1 LPLEGSVPGDPIGR
15 VMLRADAAA
24 GSCARDTND
33 AKVIF
38 KAEARLPTGYTIL
51 TSYPILTHRPAD
63 IDETCTCLFQLIG
76 GYFHQDWYDEFGRS
90 PQAALEAYVAAST
103 RRNWGR
109 RQPKSTYF
117 WPRTVMTRWRRFSSD
132 STTIIFTKRT
142 PDGPPAWLEKIR
154 THLRTR

>member
-1 LPLEGSVPGDPIGR
+1 MPLEGSVPGDPIGR

-63 IDETCTCLFQLIG
+63 IDETCPCLFQLIG
-76 GYFHQDWYDEFGRS
+76 GYFHQDWYDEFGGS

-103 RRNWGR
+103 SSELGETAAEIDVLLAANRDDALAQIFIRFDNNYLYEEDAGSTARAGR
-109 RQPKSTYF
+109 VHG
-117 WPRTVMTRWRRFSSD
+117 WV
-132 STTIIFTKRT
+132 
-142 PDGPPAWLEKIR
+142 
-154 THLRTR
+154 